1 MADCEGR
8 SVAANGD
15 SAMVNEWIL
24 GLPSDEELTPL
35 SQSLIPPRL
44 AAAFGIKLEPPR
56 PTSDVYRASQD
67 FMESL
72 RRQNS
77 SSSTA
82 PLNCFPSFAAA
93 AEEDDSL
100 APKETAEESDS
111 TFRAENSNDEAS
123 ARALKRPRLA
133 WTPQLHKR
141 FVDVIS
147 HLGLKNAVPKT
158 IMQLMNVEGLTR
170 ENVASHLQK
179 YRQYLKRMQGIPIEG
194 PSSSDHFAPSSAPP
208 SVQETRQIPLPVPYA
223 AAPGIIPMP
232 VIGMAHHRGA
242 PVAMV
247 PMNGARHPYAAFGDR
262 PKDSWSGGN
271 NFASMAPY
279 YHVSPGYK

>member
-1 MADCEGR
+1 MADGDGG

-15 SAMVNEWIL
+15 TATVKEWLL

-35 SQSLIPPRL
+35 SQSLIPPGL

-56 PTSDVYRASQD
+56 SMSDVQRASQD
-67 FMESL
+67 FVESL
-72 RRQNS
+72 RRQIS
-77 SSSTA
+77 SSSSA
-82 PLNCFPSFAAA
+82 IKVFPSFAPAT
-93 AEEDDSL
+93 EEDES
-100 APKETAEESDS
+100 AAKEAEESDS
-111 TFRAENSNDEAS
+111 AFRAENSNDEIS
-123 ARALKRPRLA
+123 ARAQKRPRLA

-141 FVDVIS
+141 FVDVIT
-147 HLGLKNAVPKT
+147 HLGIKNAVPKT

-179 YRQYLKRMQGIPIEG
+179 YRQYLKRMQGIPIEA
-194 PSSSDHFAPSSAPP
+194 PSSSDHFASSPAPP
-208 SVQETRQIPLPVPYA
+208 GIQETRQIPVPMPYA
-223 AAPGIIPMP
+223 PPPGMIPMP
-232 VIGMAHHRGA
+232 VIGMTHHHGA

-247 PMNGARHPYAAFGDR
+247 PLNSAHHPYAAFGDR
-262 PKDSWSGGN
+262 PKDSWTGGN